1 MDRRKAL
8 KTIGYGSGAIT
19 LTPAVVGL
27 FHSCQTNSSN
37 FLPEYFNKNQ
47 FSVVSQL
54 MELIIPETEI
64 PGAINLKLPEFLD
77 GYINIIFSE
86 ERKKKISTGLES
98 FIEVSLFDSEKS
110 NANRLTNEDL
120 DFQLSK
126 YLKADFKKKNSWKKQ
141 ESAYQKALQNKNK
154 STKLPKE
161 ALAYGFAN
169 QLRTLS
175 ITAFRTNEYIGE
187 NILAYAPIPGEQ
199 RGCVDLMETTGGKI
213 WSL

>member
-27 FHSCQTNSSN
+27 FHSCQNNSSN
-37 FLPEYFNKNQ
+37 FVPEYFNKNQ
-47 FSVVSQL
+47 FGIVSQL
-54 MELIIPETEI
+54 MELILPETEI

-77 GYINIIFSE
+77 GYIYTIYSE
-86 ERKKKISTGLES
+86 VDQKKISEGLDS
-98 FIEVSLFDSEKS
+98 FIDVALFDSDKS
-110 NANRLTNEDL
+110 NTNKLTNKEL
-120 DFQLSK
+120 DFQLAK
-126 YLKADFKKKNSWKKQ
+126 YLKADNDQKNSWKKQ
-141 ESAYQKALQNKNK
+141 DSDYQKALKNK
-154 STKLPKE
+154 SNSPKLPSE

-169 QLRTLS
+169 QLRSLS

-187 NILAYAPIPGEQ
+187 NVLAYAPIPGEQ

>member
-8 KTIGYGSGAIT
+8 KTIGCGTGAIT

-27 FHSCQTNSSN
+27 FHSCQNNSSN
-37 FLPEYFNKNQ
+37 FVPEYFDKNQ
-47 FSVVSQL
+47 FAIVSQL
-54 MELIIPETEI
+54 MELILPESEI

-77 GYINIIFSE
+77 GYIYTIYS
-86 ERKKKISTGLES
+86 KKVQKKISLGLDC
-98 FIEVSLFDSEKS
+98 FIEVSLIDSGKS
-110 NANRLTNEDL
+110 NANKLTSEDL
-120 DFQLSK
+120 DFQLAK

-141 ESAYQKALQNKNK
+141 DSDYKKALKNK
-154 STKLPKE
+154 SKSLKLPKE

-169 QLRTLS
+169 QLRSLS

-187 NILAYAPIPGEQ
+187 NVLVYLPIPGEQ

>member
-27 FHSCQTNSSN
+27 FHSCQNNSSN
-37 FLPEYFNKNQ
+37 FVTEYFNEKQ
-47 FSVVSQL
+47 FAIVSQL
-54 MELIIPETEI
+54 MELILPETEI

-77 GYINIIFSE
+77 GYINTIYSE
-86 ERKKKISTGLES
+86 EDQKKISKGLDS
-98 FIEVSLFDSEKS
+98 FIDVALFDTAKS
-110 NANRLTNEDL
+110 KADKLTNEDL
-120 DFQLSK
+120 DFQLAK
-126 YLKADFKKKNSWKKQ
+126 YLKADVKKKNSWKK
-141 ESAYQKALQNKNK
+141 EYSDYQKALKNK
-154 STKLPKE
+154 SNSPKLPSE
-161 ALAYGFAN
+161 ALAYDFAN
-169 QLRTLS
+169 QLRSLS

-187 NILAYAPIPGEQ
+187 NVLAYAPIPGEQ

>member
-27 FHSCQTNSSN
+27 FHSCQNNSSN
-37 FLPEYFNKNQ
+37 FVLEYFNKKQ
-47 FSVVSQL
+47 FAIVSQL
-54 MELIIPETEI
+54 MELILPETEI

-77 GYINIIFSE
+77 GYIYTIYSE
-86 ERKKKISTGLES
+86 ESQKKISKGLDS
-98 FIEVSLFDSEKS
+98 FIDVALFDTAKS
-110 NANRLTNEDL
+110 KADKLTNEDL
-120 DFQLSK
+120 DFQLAK
-126 YLKADFKKKNSWKKQ
+126 YLKADVKKKNSWKKQ
-141 ESAYQKALQNKNK
+141 DSDYQKALKNK
-154 STKLPKE
+154 SNSPKLPSE
-161 ALAYGFAN
+161 ALAYDFAN
-169 QLRTLS
+169 QLRSLS

-187 NILAYAPIPGEQ
+187 NVLAYAPIPGEQ

>member
-8 KTIGYGSGAIT
+8 KTIGCGTGAIT

-27 FHSCQTNSSN
+27 FHSCQNNSSN
-37 FLPEYFNKNQ
+37 FVPEYFDKNQ
-47 FSVVSQL
+47 FAIVSQL
-54 MELIIPETEI
+54 MELILPESEI

-77 GYINIIFSE
+77 GYIYTIYS
-86 ERKKKISTGLES
+86 KKVQKKISLGLDS
-98 FIEVSLFDSEKS
+98 FIEVSLIDSGKS
-110 NANRLTNEDL
+110 NANKLTSEDL
-120 DFQLSK
+120 DFQLAK
-126 YLKADFKKKNSWKKQ
+126 YLKADFKKNSSWKKQ
-141 ESAYQKALQNKNK
+141 NSDYQKALKNE
-154 STKLPKE
+154 SESPKLPKE

-169 QLRTLS
+169 QLRSQS

-213 WSL
+213 W

>member
-8 KTIGYGSGAIT
+8 KTIGCGTGAIT

-27 FHSCQTNSSN
+27 FHSCQNNSSN
-37 FLPEYFNKNQ
+37 FVPEYFDKNQ
-47 FSVVSQL
+47 FAIVSQL
-54 MELIIPETEI
+54 MELILPESEI

-77 GYINIIFSE
+77 GYIYTIYS
-86 ERKKKISTGLES
+86 KKVQKKISLGLDS
-98 FIEVSLFDSEKS
+98 FIEVSLIDSGKS
-110 NANRLTNEDL
+110 NANKLTSEDL
-120 DFQLSK
+120 DFQLAK
-126 YLKADFKKKNSWKKQ
+126 YLKADFKKNSSWKKQ
-141 ESAYQKALQNKNK
+141 NSDYQKALKNE
-154 STKLPKE
+154 SESPKLPKE

-169 QLRTLS
+169 QLRSLS

-213 WSL
+213 WSI

>member
-1 MDRRKAL
+1 M
-8 KTIGYGSGAIT
+8 
-19 LTPAVVGL
+19 
-27 FHSCQTNSSN
+27 
-37 FLPEYFNKNQ
+37 
-47 FSVVSQL
+47 
-54 MELIIPETEI
+54 
-64 PGAINLKLPEFLD
+64 
-77 GYINIIFSE
+77 
-86 ERKKKISTGLES
+86 
-98 FIEVSLFDSEKS
+98 
-110 NANRLTNEDL
+110 TNEDL

-126 YLKADFKKKNSWKKQ
+126 YLKADLKKKNSWKKQ
-141 ESAYQKALQNKNK
+141 ESGYQKALQNKNK

-169 QLRTLS
+169 QLRSLS

>member
-27 FHSCQTNSSN
+27 FHSCQNNSSN
-37 FLPEYFNKNQ
+37 FVPEYFNKKQ
-47 FSVVSQL
+47 FAIVSQL
-54 MELIIPETEI
+54 MELILPETEI

-77 GYINIIFSE
+77 GYIYTIYSE
-86 ERKKKISTGLES
+86 ESQKKISKGLDS
-98 FIEVSLFDSEKS
+98 FIDVALFDTAKS
-110 NANRLTNEDL
+110 KADKLTNEDL
-120 DFQLSK
+120 DFQLAK
-126 YLKADFKKKNSWKKQ
+126 YLKADVKKKNSWKKQ
-141 ESAYQKALQNKNK
+141 DSDYQKALKNK
-154 STKLPKE
+154 SNSPKFPSE
-161 ALAYGFAN
+161 ALAYDFAN
-169 QLRTLS
+169 QLRSLS

-187 NILAYAPIPGEQ
+187 NVLAYAPIPGEQ

>member
-27 FHSCQTNSSN
+27 FHSCQNNSSN
-37 FLPEYFNKNQ
+37 FVPEYFNDNQ
-47 FSVVSQL
+47 FAIVSQL
-54 MELIIPETEI
+54 MELILPETEI

-77 GYINIIFSE
+77 GYIYTIYSE
-86 ERKKKISTGLES
+86 ESQKKISKGLDS
-98 FIEVSLFDSEKS
+98 FIDVALFDSEKS
-110 NANRLTNEDL
+110 KANKLTNEDL
-120 DFQLSK
+120 DFQLAK
-126 YLKADFKKKNSWKKQ
+126 YLKADNDQKNSWKK
-141 ESAYQKALQNKNK
+141 EDSDYQKALKNK
-154 STKLPKE
+154 SNSPKLPSE

-169 QLRTLS
+169 QLRSLS

-187 NILAYAPIPGEQ
+187 NVLAYAPIPGEQ

>member
-27 FHSCQTNSSN
+27 FHSCQNNSSN
-37 FLPEYFNKNQ
+37 FVPEYFNDNQ
-47 FSVVSQL
+47 FAIVSQL
-54 MELIIPETEI
+54 MELILPETEI

-77 GYINIIFSE
+77 GYIYTIYSE
-86 ERKKKISTGLES
+86 ESQKKISKGLDS
-98 FIEVSLFDSEKS
+98 FIDVALFDTAKS
-110 NANRLTNEDL
+110 KADKLTDEDL
-120 DFQLSK
+120 DFQLAK
-126 YLKADFKKKNSWKKQ
+126 YLKADVKKKNSWKKQ
-141 ESAYQKALQNKNK
+141 DSDYQKALKNK
-154 STKLPKE
+154 SNSPKLPSE
-161 ALAYGFAN
+161 ALAYDFAN
-169 QLRTLS
+169 QLRSLS

-187 NILAYAPIPGEQ
+187 NVLAYAPIPGEQ

>member
-8 KTIGYGSGAIT
+8 KTIGCGTGAIT

-27 FHSCQTNSSN
+27 FHSCQNNSSN
-37 FLPEYFNKNQ
+37 FVPEYFDKNQ
-47 FSVVSQL
+47 FAIVSQL
-54 MELIIPETEI
+54 MELILPESEI

-77 GYINIIFSE
+77 GYIYTIYS
-86 ERKKKISTGLES
+86 KKVQKKISLGLDS
-98 FIEVSLFDSEKS
+98 FIEVSLFDSGKS
-110 NANRLTNEDL
+110 NANKLTSEDL
-120 DFQLSK
+120 DFQLAK
-126 YLKADFKKKNSWKKQ
+126 YLKADFKKNSSWKKQ
-141 ESAYQKALQNKNK
+141 NSDYQKALKNE
-154 STKLPKE
+154 SESPKLPKE

-169 QLRTLS
+169 QLRSLS

-213 WSL
+213 WSI

>member
-27 FHSCQTNSSN
+27 FNSCQNNSSN
-37 FLPEYFNKNQ
+37 FFPEYFNKNQ
-47 FSVVSQL
+47 FSIVSQL

-77 GYINIIFSE
+77 GYISAVFSE
-86 ERKKKISTGLES
+86 KGQKKISIGLES

-110 NANRLTNEDL
+110 NANKLTNEDL
-120 DFQLSK
+120 DFQLAK
-126 YLKADFKKKNSWKKQ
+126 YLKSDFKKKNSWKK
-141 ESAYQKALQNKNK
+141 EDSDYQKALKNK
-154 STKLPKE
+154 SKAPKIPKE
-161 ALAYGFAN
+161 ALAYSFAN
-169 QLRTLS
+169 QLRSLS

-187 NILAYAPIPGEQ
+187 NVLAYAPIPGEQ

>member
-8 KTIGYGSGAIT
+8 KTIGCGTGAIT

-27 FHSCQTNSSN
+27 FHSCQNNSSN
-37 FLPEYFNKNQ
+37 FVPEYFDKNQ
-47 FSVVSQL
+47 FAIVSQL
-54 MELIIPETEI
+54 MELILPESEI

-77 GYINIIFSE
+77 GYIYTIYS
-86 ERKKKISTGLES
+86 KKVQKKISLGLDS
-98 FIEVSLFDSEKS
+98 FIEVSLFDSGKS
-110 NANRLTNEDL
+110 NANKLTSEDL
-120 DFQLSK
+120 DFQLAK
-126 YLKADFKKKNSWKKQ
+126 YLKADFKKNSSWKKQ
-141 ESAYQKALQNKNK
+141 NSDYQKALKNK
-154 STKLPKE
+154 SESPKLPKE

-169 QLRTLS
+169 QLRSLS

-213 WSL
+213 WSI